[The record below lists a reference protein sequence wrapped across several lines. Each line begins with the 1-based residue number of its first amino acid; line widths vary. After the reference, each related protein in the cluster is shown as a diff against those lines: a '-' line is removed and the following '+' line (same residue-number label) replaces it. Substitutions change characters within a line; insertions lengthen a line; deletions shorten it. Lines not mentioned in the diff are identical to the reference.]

1 MQTIKAN
8 SFGILRLFFATMVL
22 IKHSSDITGL
32 NFAGNLG
39 IIDLGT
45 IGVFGFFSISGY
57 LITPGLLKS
66 GARAYLARR
75 FFRIYPAY
83 LVAVMTL
90 GLVFCPLWSYM
101 EYKKLFFS
109 FKYIFENVIFFP
121 QSASSHHSNM
131 NHLMG
136 FPLFTHAAGV
146 PDAPF
151 WSLSLEFAC
160 YIALVIIFLAKWPV
174 GKLSYLSKIE
184 TVLILFLP
192 FSILTSLKISHFF
205 LKDPTSLQNL
215 FAKWPFVLCFLFG
228 SALSIIPK
236 RVWNRTSF
244 LPILAILIWFGSNS
258 TFRFAIFG
266 AISITLLTLIVGESR
281 IFTSIPLRNDISY
294 GIYLYHYPIEQSLAH
309 FHALSKSPV
318 LFTAVSAS
326 IAVLPAYLS
335 AKLIEGP
342 MQRKAREIIGG

>member
-1 MQTIKAN
+1 
-8 SFGILRLFFATMVL
+8 MVL

-39 IIDLGT
+39 MIDLGT
-45 IGVFGFFSISGY
+45 LGVFGFFSISGY

-83 LVAVMTL
+83 LVAVISL
-90 GLVFCPLWSYM
+90 GLVFCPLWSYI
-101 EYKKLFFS
+101 EYKKLSFS
-109 FKYIFENVIFFP
+109 FKYIFENLIFFP
-121 QSASSHHSNM
+121 QSANSHHSTM

-136 FPLFTHAAGV
+136 FPHFTHAAGI

-160 YIALVIIFLAKWPV
+160 YIALVLIFLTKWPV

-184 TVLILFLP
+184 AVIILFLP
-192 FSILTSLKISHFF
+192 FSILTSFKISHFF
-205 LKDPTSLQNL
+205 LKDPTLLQNL
-215 FAKWPFVLCFLFG
+215 LAKWPFVLCFLFG
-228 SALSIIPK
+228 SALSLIPK
-236 RVWNRTSF
+236 RVWNRAAF
-244 LPILAILIWFGSNS
+244 LPILAFLIWCGSFS

-266 AISITLLTLIVGESR
+266 AISISLFTLIIGESR
-281 IFTSIPLRNDISY
+281 IFTSIPLSIDFSY
-294 GIYLYHYPIEQSLAH
+294 GIYLYHFPIEQTLAH
-309 FHALSKSPV
+309 FHPLAQSPV
-318 LFTAVSAS
+318 LFTAVSAF
-326 IAVLPAYLS
+326 IAVLPAYVS

-342 MQRKAREIIGG
+342 MQRKAREFIGG